1 MKINEILLKNLFLSP
16 ALIAGLS
23 LLLVDRVEAQY
34 TFGPEV
40 QSTNTASITYDSG
53 TGTFQYTDAANS
65 TEDHAYL
72 PLTGT
77 ASTFITTTNGWTA
90 SINVTISARSMT
102 VASGKSSHVV
112 MGLVVVSGNIGNDVV
127 FIFSAQDNNTGGGD
141 DQIYPD
147 GWYGTAVRFG
157 AQTNGVENV
166 TTALGNSLPSS
177 NGSVYLPLSGG
188 TNALAG
194 TESFSN
200 VTGVLTLSYNAST
213 STVTGYYNG
222 TPIGSYSLASW
233 GSNPP
238 LSLAVWG
245 GSGSGVDVPVGTD
258 TASNFFAG
266 VAPQLAIVCSGA
278 NVILTWPTNAAG
290 FTLQSTTNLTPPA
303 VWTTVSPAPVV
314 VNTNNAVTNAISG
327 TEQFYRLS
335 Q

>member
-177 NGSVYLPLSGG
+177 NGSV
-188 TNALAG
+188 
-194 TESFSN
+194 
-200 VTGVLTLSYNAST
+200 V
-213 STVTGYYNG
+213 
-222 TPIGSYSLASW
+222 
-233 GSNPP
+233 
-238 LSLAVWG
+238 
-245 GSGSGVDVPVGTD
+245 
-258 TASNFFAG
+258 
-266 VAPQLAIVCSGA
+266 
-278 NVILTWPTNAAG
+278 
-290 FTLQSTTNLTPPA
+290 
-303 VWTTVSPAPVV
+303 
-314 VNTNNAVTNAISG
+314 
-327 TEQFYRLS
+327 
-335 Q
+335 